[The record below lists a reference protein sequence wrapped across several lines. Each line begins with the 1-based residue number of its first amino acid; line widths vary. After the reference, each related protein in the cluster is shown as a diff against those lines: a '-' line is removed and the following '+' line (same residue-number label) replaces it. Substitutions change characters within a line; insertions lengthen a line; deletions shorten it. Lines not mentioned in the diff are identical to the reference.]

1 MGSLNLIP
9 VVDEGLGNSTYLL
22 DLGDGRALVMD
33 PERDLRQVRAE
44 ASSRGLSIAY
54 AVETHLHADFISG
67 VVELAEIDG
76 TTVLA
81 PGVGPRGFAHTG
93 LTDGQAV
100 EMGRFTLQALHTPG
114 HSPEHLS
121 YLLFDDGDLAGI
133 FTGGSLMVGTAGRT
147 DLVSPDMTVPLAR
160 AQYRSLQKLM
170 EFPDATPV
178 WPTHGAGS
186 FCSAG
191 GSGDRITTI
200 GAERATNPLLQ
211 VDGEDAFVDA
221 LLGTLGTFPDYFL
234 RLGEINKR
242 GPAVLREAPRLT
254 PLSATTVGTLIRDGA
269 QVIDARQP
277 ADYAAGHV
285 PGSLSIPFRP
295 VFATWLGWLAT
306 PDRPVVIVR
315 GPEQDPA
322 DIATAAAKVG
332 FDTLAGELDGG
343 YPAWA
348 QGHPGADA
356 VSLIEPGQMIDRLQA
371 GATVLDIRQTGEYAA
386 GHVPGAVNIE
396 LGHLAENLAGAPAGP
411 VIVMCGHGE
420 RAMGGA
426 SILAASGRTGIG
438 VFNGGPED
446 WASAA
451 GRDVETGTGMAVS
464 K

>member
-44 ASSRGLSIAY
+44 ASRRGLAIAY

-67 VVELAEIDG
+67 VAELAEIEG
-76 TTVLA
+76 ATVLA
-81 PGVGPRGFAHTG
+81 PEVGPRGFAHTG
-93 LTDGQAV
+93 LTDGQSV
-100 EMGRFTLQALHTPG
+100 EVGRFTLHTLHTPG

-121 YLLFDDGDLAGI
+121 YLLLEGGELAGI

-147 DLVSPDMTVPLAR
+147 DLVSPEMTVPLAR
-160 AQYRSLQKLM
+160 AQFHSLQRLM

-191 GSGDRITTI
+191 GSGERVTTI

-211 VDGEDAFVDA
+211 VDGEQAFVEA

-242 GPAVLREAPRLT
+242 GPAVLRGEPRPA
-254 PLSATTVGTLIRDGA
+254 PLSAGSVEALIKEGA
-269 QVIDARQP
+269 QVIDTRQP
-277 ADYAAGHV
+277 ADFAAGHV
-285 PGSLSIPFRP
+285 PGSISIPFRP

-306 PDRPVVIVR
+306 PEAPVVIVR
-315 GPEQDPA
+315 SPEQDPV

-332 FDTLAGELDGG
+332 FGTLAGELDGG
-343 YPAWA
+343 YQAWRKD
-348 QGHPGADA
+348 HPGAEGVA
-356 VSLIEPGQMIDRLQA
+356 LIGAEQMIGRLQE
-371 GATVLDIRQTGEYAA
+371 GAAVLDIRQGGEYAA
-386 GHVPGAVNIE
+386 GHVPGAVNVE
-396 LGHLAENLAGAPAGP
+396 LGYLPGNLDAVPTAP

-426 SILAASGRTGIG
+426 SILAASGRSGIA
-438 VFNGGPED
+438 VFNGGPGD
-446 WASAA
+446 WAAAA
-451 GRDVETGTGMAVS
+451 GQELETSTPLAAS
-464 K
+464 R